1 MTSKTFMAARVRRF
15 GAAALLVA
23 AAGCNDFLNTPNP
36 TVIDA
41 DAIDPTADAAVL
53 ANSAQQ
59 NYAVYHG
66 LGAMYSAWFTG
77 EAIVAETFPTRNE
90 FGRRDIVNVNGSLN
104 TDVWVPLQRALSTSR
119 FVMGLSLPTPT
130 TNISLAQAALF
141 NGFSFLSMAEQF
153 CEGTFSVNP
162 GTPGP
167 RMNTNAMLDSAIS
180 SFNLAI
186 SVGRANGTATGVSY
200 KNAAFVGLARAQL
213 QRGNGAAAGTAAD
226 SVPAGFVFN
235 MNYIDDLANRTRLAN
250 TMWQFTRDR
259 GSISVGDF
267 FRPTPADSRVPFQ
280 NGATFSPVL
289 AAQDPLSGTFWVQLK
304 FPGYASPIRLASR
317 LEADYIRAEV
327 GNDAAKLALIAAR
340 RTAASLPAFTGTT
353 PAEILT
359 EFFTQKG
366 FDFWMENK
374 RIADFRRAPAG
385 VAGVPV
391 PGSTY
396 FKPGFAPV
404 GNNTCYPV
412 PFAETSTNPAFN
424 P

>member
-1 MTSKTFMAARVRRF
+1 MLIMTNMAARVRRY
-15 GAAALLVA
+15 GAVALLA
-23 AAGCNDFLNTPNP
+23 ATAGCNDFLTTPNP

-53 ANSAQQ
+53 AASAQQ
-59 NYAVYHG
+59 NYVVYHG
-66 LGAMYSAWFTG
+66 LGTMYSAWFTG

-90 FGRRDIVNVNGSLN
+90 FGRRDVVNVNGSLN
-104 TDVWVPLQRALSTSR
+104 GDVWVPLQRAISTSR
-119 FVMGLSLPTPT
+119 FVMGLNLPSPT
-130 TNISLAQAALF
+130 TNLSLAQAALF
-141 NGFSFLSMAEQF
+141 NAFGFLSMAEQF
-153 CEGTFSVNP
+153 CEGTFSP
-162 GTPGP
+162 GPGRTGP

-180 SFNLAI
+180 AFNVAI
-186 SVGRANGTATGVSY
+186 SVGRANGSATGTSY

-213 QRGNGAAAGTAAD
+213 QRGDAAAAGTSAD

-235 MNYIDDLANRTRLAN
+235 LNFIDDLANRNRLSN
-250 TMWQFTRDR
+250 QMWIFTRDR

-267 FRPTPADSRVPFQ
+267 FRPTPADPRVPFQ
-280 NGATFSPVL
+280 NGATFTPVL

-304 FPGYASPIRLASR
+304 YPTYATAMRLASR

-340 RTAASLPAFTGTT
+340 RTAAGLPAFTGTM
-353 PAEILT
+353 PAQVLT

-374 RIADFRRAPAG
+374 RLADMRRVPAG

-412 PFAETSTNPAFN
+412 PFAETSTNPAFQ
-424 P
+424 